1 MIPYERMLGMKTLKT
16 TGIVIAE
23 NSLGDSDKIL
33 TLLTPNVGKIT
44 CVAKGAK
51 RPKSMLLAG
60 SQLLCFGEYVLR
72 RSNDMYTIQSCDPIE
87 IFYQIRVDLDKL
99 NYTATIVKIITD
111 VTTENQNNYYIL
123 KLFLNT
129 LYMISE
135 SDKNL
140 DFIMS
145 VFRMRLLKLLGYGPN
160 VEECVGCG
168 QKDDLVE
175 FSIKDDGFKCDVCSR
190 QDKSAIKLSEGS
202 KYALIY
208 SLKADSKKLF
218 SFKISD
224 NALKEFELISRIYF
238 NEKLEKEYKVE
249 KLMGC

>member
-1 MIPYERMLGMKTLKT
+1 MKSIKT

-33 TLLTPNVGKIT
+33 TILTPNVGKIS

-72 RSNDMYTIQSCDPIE
+72 KSNDLYTIQSCDPVE
-87 IFYQIRVDLDKL
+87 IFYNIRVDLEKL
-99 NYTATIVKIITD
+99 NYAATLIKIITD

-129 LYMISE
+129 LYVISE

-140 DFIMS
+140 DFIIS
-145 VFRMRLLKLLGYGPN
+145 VFKMRLLKILGYSPN
-160 VEECVGCG
+160 VNECVYCG
-168 QKDDLVE
+168 EKEDLSA
-175 FSIKDDGFKCDVCSR
+175 FSIKDDGFKCSACGK
-190 QDKSAIKLSEGS
+190 QDKSAINLSEGS
-202 KYALIY
+202 KYAIIY
-208 SLKADSKKLF
+208 SLKADLKKLF
-218 SFKISD
+218 SFSISE
-224 NALKEFELISRIYF
+224 NALKEFELITRIYF
-238 NEKLEKEYKVE
+238 NEKLEKDYKVE
-249 KLMGC
+249 KLI

>member
-1 MIPYERMLGMKTLKT
+1 MKSIKT

-33 TLLTPNVGKIT
+33 TILTPNVGKIS

-72 RSNDMYTIQSCDPIE
+72 KSNDLYTIQSCDPVE
-87 IFYQIRVDLDKL
+87 IFYNIRVDLEKL
-99 NYTATIVKIITD
+99 NYAATLIKIITD

-129 LYMISE
+129 LYVISE

-140 DFIMS
+140 DFIIS
-145 VFRMRLLKLLGYGPN
+145 VFKMRLLKILGYSPN
-160 VEECVGCG
+160 VNECVCCG
-168 QKDDLVE
+168 EKEDLSA
-175 FSIKDDGFKCDVCSR
+175 FSIKDDGFKCSACGK
-190 QDKSAIKLSEGS
+190 QDKSAINLSEGS
-202 KYALIY
+202 KYAIIY
-208 SLKADSKKLF
+208 SLKADLKKLF
-218 SFKISD
+218 SFSISE
-224 NALKEFELISRIYF
+224 NALKEFELITRIYF
-238 NEKLEKEYKVE
+238 NEKLEKDYKVE
-249 KLMGC
+249 KLI

>member
-1 MIPYERMLGMKTLKT
+1 MKNIKT

-33 TLLTPNVGKIT
+33 TILTPNVGKIS

-72 RSNDMYTIQSCDPIE
+72 KSNDLYTIQSCDPVE
-87 IFYQIRVDLDKL
+87 IFYNIRVDLEKL
-99 NYTATIVKIITD
+99 NYTATLIKIITD

-129 LYMISE
+129 LYVISE

-140 DFIMS
+140 DFIIS
-145 VFRMRLLKLLGYGPN
+145 VFKMRLLKILGYSPN
-160 VEECVGCG
+160 VNECVCCG
-168 QKDDLVE
+168 EKEDLSS
-175 FSIKDDGFKCDVCSR
+175 FSIKDDGFKCSVCSK
-190 QDKSAIKLSEGS
+190 QDKSSINLSEGS
-202 KYALIY
+202 KYAIIY

-218 SFKISD
+218 SFSISE
-224 NALKEFELISRIYF
+224 NALKEFELITRIYF
-238 NEKLEKEYKVE
+238 NEKLEKDYKVE
-249 KLMGC
+249 KLI